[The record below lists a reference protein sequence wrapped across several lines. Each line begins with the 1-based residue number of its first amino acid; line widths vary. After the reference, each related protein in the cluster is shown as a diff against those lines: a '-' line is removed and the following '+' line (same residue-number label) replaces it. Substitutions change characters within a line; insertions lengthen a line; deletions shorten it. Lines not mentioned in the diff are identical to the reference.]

1 MSRTRGTWNT
11 RGTWLAGAAL
21 AAVLALTG
29 YAVLAGDGDEE
40 PTGKGGGAPSASSS
54 ATSSPAPGYTVPDDW
69 TEPEQWAAL
78 PRGSR
83 TDKYGSKVGYPHTT
97 EGAVAMAVHATNTS
111 IEPGGE
117 DAVDGQM
124 RVYNS
129 YISAADHSDQA
140 AQQIE
145 QAGQQT
151 DKKLRRQVGVPAD
164 GELPPGSYSR
174 TTVIG
179 FKVLKKTEDEVSV
192 WLLGRV
198 AVKKGELEKESTSY
212 IRLLMG
218 ARWEDGDWKLSGQ
231 ASVDAQ
237 KQAGSSKP
245 GMAVPGDPQFN
256 EYGWVA
262 IREAS

>member
-11 RGTWLAGAAL
+11 RGTWLAGIAL
-21 AAVLALTG
+21 AAVVALTG
-29 YAVLAGDGDEE
+29 YAVLAGGGDDE
-40 PTGKGGGAPSASSS
+40 PTGKGTPSASSS
-54 ATSSPAPGYTVPDDW
+54 ATATAGPAPDYTVPDDW

-83 TDKYGSKVGYPHTT
+83 TDKYGSEVGYPHTT
-97 EGAVAMAVHATNTS
+97 EGAVSMAVNATNTS
-111 IEPGGE
+111 IEPGK
-117 DAVDGQM
+117 DAVDGQV

-145 QAGQQT
+145 QAGQET
-151 DKKLRRQVGVPAD
+151 DKKFRRQMGVPAD
-164 GELPPGSYSR
+164 GEMPPGSYVR

-179 FKVLKKTEDEVSV
+179 FKVLEKSDDEVSV

-198 AVKKGELEKESTSY
+198 AMKKGELEKESISH

-245 GMAVPGDPQFN
+245 GMAVLGDAQFS

>member
-29 YAVLAGDGDEE
+29 YAVLAGGDDEE
-40 PTGKGGGAPSASSS
+40 PTGKGGSSPSTSSS
-54 ATSSPAPGYTVPDDW
+54 VSASPAPGYTAPDDW

-83 TDKYGSKVGYPHTT
+83 TDKHGSEVGYPHTT
-97 EGAVAMAVHATNTS
+97 EGAVAMAVNATNST
-111 IEPGGE
+111 IEPGK

-129 YISAADHSDQA
+129 YISAADHSEQA

-145 QAGQQT
+145 QAGHET
-151 DKKLRRQVGVPAD
+151 DKKFRRQMGVPAD
-164 GELPPGSYSR
+164 GDLPPGSYVR
-174 TTVIG
+174 TTVVG
-179 FKVLKKTEDEVSV
+179 FKVLKKSDDEVSV

-198 AVKKGELEKESTSY
+198 AMKKGELEKESTSY

-218 ARWEDGDWKLSGQ
+218 TRWEDGDWKLSGQ
-231 ASVDAQ
+231 ASADAQ

-245 GMAVPGDPQFN
+245 GMAVPGDAQFN
-256 EYGWVA
+256 EFGWVA